1 MTLTEY
7 AISYLPLLLMLGL
20 AAVVLQRLG
29 AFQQRE
35 HRARVEAL
43 LERIAQAVEASAKQ
57 QR

>member
-1 MTLTEY
+1 
-7 AISYLPLLLMLGL
+7 MLGL

>member
-7 AISYLPLLLMLGL
+7 AISYLPLLLILVL
-20 AAVVLQRLG
+20 AAVVLQKLG

-35 HRARVEAL
+35 HRVRVEAL

-57 QR
+57 PR

>member
-7 AISYLPLLLMLGL
+7 AISYLPLLLMLVL
-20 AAVVLQRLG
+20 AIVVLQKLG

>member
-7 AISYLPLLLMLGL
+7 AISYLPMLLMLGL
-20 AAVVLQRLG
+20 AAIVLQKLG

-43 LERIAQAVEASAKQ
+43 LERIAQAVEASAKEP
-57 QR
+57 R

>member
-7 AISYLPLLLMLGL
+7 LLSYLPLVLMLVL
-20 AAVVLQRLG
+20 AGVVMQKLG

-57 QR
+57 PR

>member
-7 AISYLPLLLMLGL
+7 VISYLPLLLMLVL
-20 AAVVLQRLG
+20 AAVVLQKQG

-35 HRARVEAL
+35 HRARVVAL